1 MAGASTD
8 LSGRRIVLTRP
19 AGRLEGISSAI
30 ASAGGVPVPLPLIQ
44 IRPLTA
50 VDETERIKQC
60 ILQLDRYDMAVFV
73 SSNAADIGM
82 DWIDRYW
89 PQLPQGLEAFTVGP
103 GTAEVLRRWQWPV
116 WYPEQGV
123 TSEALLALPQLQDV
137 DGSRVLIFRGKG
149 GRELI
154 AGTLRER
161 GATVDYVELYSR
173 DACVLSPARVCE
185 ALSGADAVV
194 VTSAQILQTYA
205 ALLNTLAVTT
215 AGAARALPL
224 LLPSERVAQQ
234 AESLGFRSVINAG
247 GASDPDVLQALQEL
261 FNQHNR
267 RIEGN
272 TD

>member
-1 MAGASTD
+1 MSGSSTD

-19 AGRLEGISSAI
+19 AGRLEGISAAI
-30 ASAGGVPVPLPLIQ
+30 AGAGGIPVPLPLIQ
-44 IRPLTA
+44 IRALTA
-50 VDETERIKQC
+50 VDDVRRIKHC
-60 ILQLDRYDMAVFV
+60 ILQLDRYNVAVFV

-103 GTAEVLRRWQWPV
+103 GTAQVLRRWQWPV

-123 TSEALLALPQLQDV
+123 TSEALLSLPRLQNV

-161 GATVDYVELYSR
+161 GATVDHVELYSR
-173 DACVLSPARVCE
+173 DACAPSPTQVSE
-185 ALSGADAVV
+185 ALSGADAIV
-194 VTSAQILQTYA
+194 VTSTQILQIYT
-205 ALLNTLAVTT
+205 ALLDSLVAEQADIV
-215 AGAARALPL
+215 RKLPL

-234 AESLGFRSVINAG
+234 AKAQGFRKVINAG
-247 GASDPDVLQALQEL
+247 GASDPDILLALQTL
-261 FNQHNR
+261 FNQRNR
-267 RIEGN
+267 RTEYN